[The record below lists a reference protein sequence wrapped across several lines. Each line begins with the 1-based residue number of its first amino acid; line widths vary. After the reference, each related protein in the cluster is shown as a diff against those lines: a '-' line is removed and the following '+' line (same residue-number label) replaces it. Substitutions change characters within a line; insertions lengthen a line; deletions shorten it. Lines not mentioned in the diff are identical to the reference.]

1 MEQYVCKTFR
11 SSLLSIW
18 RLNYIIAMKSY
29 TIIFFLLLGLSCN
42 AQKQEVQK
50 CIESFFEGFHQ
61 RDSSKIK
68 LVCADK
74 MILQSI
80 SESTTKGNKL
90 SNESTKEFYKSIASI
105 PLNMKFHEKI
115 LSYNI
120 QIDGSM
126 AHVWAPY
133 EFYLNEKVSHSG
145 VNTFTLFKE
154 KDEWKIIYL
163 IDTRSN

>member
-1 MEQYVCKTFR
+1 MRV
-11 SSLLSIW
+11 
-18 RLNYIIAMKSY
+18 YI
-29 TIIFFLLLGLSCN
+29 IIFFLLLGISSS

-50 CIESFFEGFHQ
+50 CIELFFEGFHQ
-61 RDSSKIK
+61 KDSTKIK
-68 LVCADK
+68 LVCSDN

-90 SNESTKEFYKSIASI
+90 SNENAKEFYKSIASI
-105 PLNMKFHEKI
+105 PSNMKFQEKI

-120 QIDGSM
+120 QIDGTM

-133 EFYLNEKVSHSG
+133 EFYLNDKFSHSG

-154 KDEWKIIYL
+154 KDLWKIIYL
-163 IDTRSN
+163 IDTRRK